1 MNGGR
6 AWWRDGGGEEL
17 LGLHSRVLGLP
28 MHVGLGVVPET
39 ASGFVLEKSTASTA
53 RTAL

>member
-6 AWWRDGGGEEL
+6 AWWRDGGGEES

-28 MHVGLGVVPET
+28 MHVGLGVVPGDGEW
-39 ASGFVLEKSTASTA
+39 LRA
-53 RTAL
+53 REIDCE